1 MAKGDFGKFLNILAY
16 ISIVLV
22 AVALVLSKILGWA
35 KAGQDI
41 ASAMQLVANILAYF
55 ITAIAAFYYVR
66 SKKNIWFTIVYI
78 VCLVL
83 IIVFICLIGFNV

>member
-41 ASAMQLVANILAYF
+41 ASAVQLVA
-55 ITAIAAFYYVR
+55 
-66 SKKNIWFTIVYI
+66 NIWFTIVYI

>member
-22 AVALVLSKILGWA
+22 AVALVLAKVLGWA

-41 ASAMQLVANILAYF
+41 ASAMRLVANVIAYL

-78 VCLVL
+78 VALVL
-83 IIVFICLIGFNV
+83 IIVFICLIGL

>member
-16 ISIVLV
+16 VSIVLV
-22 AVALVLSKILGWA
+22 AVALVISKILGWA
-35 KAGQDI
+35 KAGEDI

-66 SKKNIWFTIVYI
+66 NKKNVWVTVVYI
-78 VCLVL
+78 VSLIL
-83 IIVFICLIGFNV
+83 IIVFICLIGI